1 VKKEPI
7 EEMASHGIRGTT
19 LTSVRSNVENEANGA
34 MAAKGRLT
42 RATRAAMTDIGNKAN
57 VLQNA
62 KNMNKGAIKKEVVKP
77 ARGLSKQKA
86 TTSLAQ
92 LTEVTTTRVTR
103 RSAEQKCKEE
113 LMEQDVSKA
122 DIEMAD
128 LESKPVVSAYS
139 LSNLENVDNIDK
151 DDVENPQLVVEYVNE
166 IYAYLR
172 QLETIQDVREDYL
185 NKSTGTTI
193 LPKMRTVLVDW
204 LIQVHSQ
211 FNLLQETL
219 YLTVAIL
226 DRFLQEMSCKVER
239 KQLQLVGVAAM
250 FIASKYEEM
259 YAPEIGD
266 FVYITDRAYTEP
278 QIREME
284 MKILATLNFDLGRPL
299 PLHFLRRNSKAGNVD
314 ALTHTLAKY
323 AMELT
328 LVDYKMAHIKPSVVA
343 AAALALSLK
352 VLEDRNR
359 THEEEPKAIGEMW
372 NSTLVHYTTYTF
384 DMISDSVEK
393 LAALMLTTSKASATT
408 KNMAVRKKY
417 EDKKLSKIA
426 MLAELTG
433 PTMEAMARGEFH

>member
-1 VKKEPI
+1 
-7 EEMASHGIRGTT
+7 MASHGIRGTT
-19 LTSVRSNVENEANGA
+19 LTTMRSNVENEAGMGA
-34 MAAKGRLT
+34 AAAKGRVT
-42 RATRAAMTDIGNKAN
+42 RAARTAMTDIGNKAN
-57 VLQNA
+57 LLQNA
-62 KNMNKGAIKKEVVKP
+62 KNLNNKGIKKELVKP
-77 ARGLSKQKA
+77 ARVLSKQKA
-86 TTSLAQ
+86 TTTLAQ
-92 LTEVTTTRVTR
+92 LTTNDVTSTRVTR
-103 RSAEQKCKEE
+103 RSTEQKKDE
-113 LMEQDVSKA
+113 LMEQDVSKQIE
-122 DIEMAD
+122 DVEMAD
-128 LESKPVVSAYS
+128 LAAAPVVKAYS
-139 LSNLENVDNIDK
+139 VSNLENVDNIDK

-166 IYAYLR
+166 IYEYLR
-172 QLETIQDVREDYL
+172 QLETIQGVREDYL
-185 NKSTGTTI
+185 NKSEAKTAI
-193 LPKMRTVLVDW
+193 LPKMRAVLVDW

-226 DRFLQEMSCKVER
+226 DRFLQNSASKIER

-266 FVYITDRAYTEP
+266 FVYITDRAYTES

-284 MKILATLNFDLGRPL
+284 IKILAALGFELGRPL

-328 LVDYKMAHIKPSVVA
+328 LVDYKMAHIKPSIIA

-352 VLEDRNR
+352 VLDRMEED
-359 THEEEPKAIGEMW
+359 KSIVEMW

-384 DMISDSVEK
+384 DAISETVKK
-393 LAALMLTTSKASATT
+393 LADLLLTTSKAPASA
-408 KNMAVRKKY
+408 KLMAVRKKY

-426 MLAELTG
+426 MLAQLSG
-433 PTMEAMARGEFH
+433 PTMEKLKMGDFQ

>member
-1 VKKEPI
+1 
-7 EEMASHGIRGTT
+7 
-19 LTSVRSNVENEANGA
+19 
-34 MAAKGRLT
+34 
-42 RATRAAMTDIGNKAN
+42 MTDIGNKAN
-57 VLQNA
+57 LLQNA
-62 KNMNKGAIKKEVVKP
+62 KNLNNKGIKKELVKP
-77 ARGLSKQKA
+77 ARVLSKQKA
-86 TTSLAQ
+86 TTTLAQ
-92 LTEVTTTRVTR
+92 LTTNDVTATRVTR
-103 RSAEQKCKEE
+103 RSTEQKKDE
-113 LMEQDVSKA
+113 LMEQDVSKQME
-122 DIEMAD
+122 DVEMAD
-128 LESKPVVSAYS
+128 LEAAPVVKAYS
-139 LSNLENVDNIDK
+139 VGNLENVDNIDK

-166 IYAYLR
+166 IYEYLR
-172 QLETIQDVREDYL
+172 QLETLQGVREDYL
-185 NKSTGTTI
+185 NKSETKPTI
-193 LPKMRTVLVDW
+193 LPKMRAVLVDW

-226 DRFLQEMSCKVER
+226 DRFLQNSATKIER

-266 FVYITDRAYTEP
+266 FVYITDRAYTES

-284 MKILATLNFDLGRPL
+284 IKILAALGFELGRPL

-328 LVDYKMAHIKPSVVA
+328 LVDYKMAHIKPSIIA

-352 VLEDRNR
+352 VLDRMEED
-359 THEEEPKAIGEMW
+359 KSIVEMW

-384 DMISDSVEK
+384 DAISETVKK
-393 LAALMLTTSKASATT
+393 LADLLLTTSKAPASS
-408 KNMAVRKKY
+408 KLMAVRKKY

-426 MLAELTG
+426 MLAQLTG
-433 PTMEAMARGEFH
+433 PTMEKLKMGDFQ

>member
-1 VKKEPI
+1 
-7 EEMASHGIRGTT
+7 
-19 LTSVRSNVENEANGA
+19 
-34 MAAKGRLT
+34 
-42 RATRAAMTDIGNKAN
+42 
-57 VLQNA
+57 
-62 KNMNKGAIKKEVVKP
+62 
-77 ARGLSKQKA
+77 
-86 TTSLAQ
+86 
-92 LTEVTTTRVTR
+92 
-103 RSAEQKCKEE
+103 
-113 LMEQDVSKA
+113 MEQDVSKA

-128 LESKPVVSAYS
+128 LESKPVVTAYS

-185 NKSTGTTI
+185 NKSTGTSI

-219 YLTVAIL
+219 YLTIAVL
-226 DRFLQEMSCKVER
+226 DRFLQVHASKVER

-266 FVYITDRAYTEP
+266 FVYITDRAYTES

-284 MKILATLNFDLGRPL
+284 MKILDTLEFDLGRPL

-314 ALTHTLAKY
+314 ALTHTMAKY
-323 AMELT
+323 IMELT
-328 LVDYKMAHIKPSVVA
+328 LVEYKMAHWKPSLVA

-359 THEEEPKAIGEMW
+359 TH
-372 NSTLVHYTTYTF
+372 
-384 DMISDSVEK
+384 
-393 LAALMLTTSKASATT
+393 
-408 KNMAVRKKY
+408 
-417 EDKKLSKIA
+417 
-426 MLAELTG
+426 
-433 PTMEAMARGEFH
+433 

>member
-1 VKKEPI
+1 
-7 EEMASHGIRGTT
+7 M
-19 LTSVRSNVENEANGA
+19 RSNVENEAGMRA
-34 MAAKGRLT
+34 AAAKGRVT
-42 RATRAAMTDIGNKAN
+42 RAARTAMTDIGNKAN
-57 VLQNA
+57 LLQNA
-62 KNMNKGAIKKEVVKP
+62 KNLNNKGIKKELVKP
-77 ARGLSKQKA
+77 ARVLSKQKA
-86 TTSLAQ
+86 TSTLAQ
-92 LTEVTTTRVTR
+92 LTTNDVTATRVTR
-103 RSAEQKCKEE
+103 RSTEQKKDE
-113 LMEQDVSKA
+113 LMEQDVSKQME
-122 DIEMAD
+122 DVEMAD
-128 LESKPVVSAYS
+128 LEAAPVVKAYS
-139 LSNLENVDNIDK
+139 VGNLENGDNIDN

-166 IYAYLR
+166 IYEYLR
-172 QLETIQDVREDYL
+172 QLETLQGVREDYL
-185 NKSTGTTI
+185 NKSETKTTI
-193 LPKMRTVLVDW
+193 LPKMRAVLVDW

-226 DRFLQEMSCKVER
+226 DRFLQNSATKIER

-266 FVYITDRAYTEP
+266 FVYITDRAYTES

-284 MKILATLNFDLGRPL
+284 IKILAALGFELGRPL

-328 LVDYKMAHIKPSVVA
+328 LVDYKMAHIKPSIIA

-352 VLEDRNR
+352 VLDRMEED
-359 THEEEPKAIGEMW
+359 KSIVEMW

-384 DMISDSVEK
+384 DAISETVKK
-393 LAALMLTTSKASATT
+393 LADLLLTTSKAPASS
-408 KNMAVRKKY
+408 KLMAVRKKY

-426 MLAELTG
+426 LLAQLSG
-433 PTMEAMARGEFH
+433 PIMEKLKMGDFQ

>member
-1 VKKEPI
+1 
-7 EEMASHGIRGTT
+7 MASHGIRGTT
-19 LTSVRSNVENEANGA
+19 LTTMRSNVENEAGMGA
-34 MAAKGRLT
+34 AAAKGRVT
-42 RATRAAMTDIGNKAN
+42 RAARTAMTDIGNKAN
-57 VLQNA
+57 LLQNA
-62 KNMNKGAIKKEVVKP
+62 KNLNNKGIKKELVKP
-77 ARGLSKQKA
+77 ARVLSKQKA
-86 TTSLAQ
+86 TSTLAQ
-92 LTEVTTTRVTR
+92 LTTNDVTATRVTR
-103 RSAEQKCKEE
+103 RSTEQKKDE
-113 LMEQDVSKA
+113 LMEQDVSKQME
-122 DIEMAD
+122 DVEMAD
-128 LESKPVVSAYS
+128 LAAAPVVKAYS
-139 LSNLENVDNIDK
+139 VGNLENVDNIDK

-166 IYAYLR
+166 IYEYLR
-172 QLETIQDVREDYL
+172 QLETLQGVREDYL
-185 NKSTGTTI
+185 NKSETKPTI
-193 LPKMRTVLVDW
+193 LPKMRAVLVDW

-226 DRFLQEMSCKVER
+226 DRFLQNSATKIER

-266 FVYITDRAYTEP
+266 FVYITDRAYTES

-284 MKILATLNFDLGRPL
+284 IKILAALGFELGRPL

-328 LVDYKMAHIKPSVVA
+328 LVDYKMAHIKPSIIA

-352 VLEDRNR
+352 VLDRMEED
-359 THEEEPKAIGEMW
+359 KSIVEMW

-384 DMISDSVEK
+384 DAISETVKK
-393 LAALMLTTSKASATT
+393 LADLLLTTSKAPASS
-408 KNMAVRKKY
+408 KLMAVRKKY

-426 MLAELTG
+426 MLAQLSG
-433 PTMEAMARGEFH
+433 PTMEKLKMGDFQ

>member
-1 VKKEPI
+1 
-7 EEMASHGIRGTT
+7 MASHGIRGTT
-19 LTSVRSNVENEANGA
+19 LTSVRSNVENEAKGA
-34 MAAKGRLT
+34 GMAAKARVT
-42 RATRAAMTDIGNKAN
+42 RATRTAMTDIGNKAN

-62 KNMNKGAIKKEVVKP
+62 KNLNKGIKKEVVKP

-103 RSAEQKCKEE
+103 RSAEKVKEE

-172 QLETIQDVREDYL
+172 QLETIQDIREDYL

-226 DRFLQEMSCKVER
+226 DRFLQDSACKIER

-284 MKILATLNFDLGRPL
+284 MKILSTLRFDLGRPL

-328 LVDYKMAHIKPSVVA
+328 LVDYKMAHIKPSVIA

-359 THEEEPKAIGEMW
+359 MEEEKPKAISEMW

-384 DMISDSVEK
+384 DMISDTVEK
-393 LAALMLTTSKASATT
+393 LAGLMLTTSKADAKS

-426 MLAELTG
+426 LFAELTG
-433 PTMEAMARGEFH
+433 PSMEAMARGEFH

>member
-1 VKKEPI
+1 
-7 EEMASHGIRGTT
+7 MASHNIRGNT
-19 LTSVRSNVENEANGA
+19 LTSVRSNVENEAAGA
-34 MAAKGRLT
+34 MAAKSRAT
-42 RATRAAMTDIGNKAN
+42 RATRTAMTDIGNKAN
-57 VLQNA
+57 ALQNV
-62 KNMNKGAIKKEVVKP
+62 KNINKGPIKKEILKP
-77 ARGLSKQKA
+77 ARALQKQKG
-86 TTSLAQ
+86 TTSLAK
-92 LTEVTTTRVTR
+92 LTDVTNVPVRVTR
-103 RSAEQKCKEE
+103 RSAEKLKDEPMETSSAELLKEE
-113 LMEQDVSKA
+113 PMEVPIVHGHSSEILQ
-122 DIEMAD
+122 
-128 LESKPVVSAYS
+128 
-139 LSNLENVDNIDK
+139 NVENIDK

-185 NKSTGTTI
+185 NKSTGTSI

-226 DRFLQEMSCKVER
+226 DRFLQDSACKIER

-284 MKILATLNFDLGRPL
+284 MKILSTLSFDLGRPL

-328 LVDYKMAHIKPSVVA
+328 LVDYKMAHIKPSVIA

-352 VLEDRNR
+352 VLEDRNS
-359 THEEEPKAIGEMW
+359 THEDEKTKSISEMW

-393 LAALMLTTSKASATT
+393 LAALMLTTSKASANA

-426 MLAELTG
+426 LLAELTG

>member
-1 VKKEPI
+1 
-7 EEMASHGIRGTT
+7 MGAS
-19 LTSVRSNVENEANGA
+19 
-34 MAAKGRLT
+34 
-42 RATRAAMTDIGNKAN
+42 
-57 VLQNA
+57 
-62 KNMNKGAIKKEVVKP
+62 KNIQNKGIKP
-77 ARGLSKQKA
+77 ARGLTKQKA
-86 TTSLAQ
+86 SSTLQKIS
-92 LTEVTTTRVTR
+92 EVTTRVTR
-103 RSAEQKCKEE
+103 QSLEKKEHE
-113 LMEQDVSKA
+113 LMEQDEVKDTDVEMEEVAEILPTAHSVLN
-122 DIEMAD
+122 IE
-128 LESKPVVSAYS
+128 
-139 LSNLENVDNIDK
+139 NIDK
-151 DDVENPQLVVEYVNE
+151 DDGENPQLVVEYVNE

-172 QLETIQDVREDYL
+172 HLENVQNVREKYL
-185 NKSTGTTI
+185 SGKNVANTSI
-193 LPKMRTVLVDW
+193 MPKIRGVLVDW
-204 LIQVHSQ
+204 LIQVHQQ

-219 YLTVAIL
+219 YLTIAVL
-226 DRFLQEMSCKVER
+226 DRFLQDNAHKIER

-250 FIASKYEEM
+250 FIAAKYEEM

-266 FVYITDRAYTEP
+266 FVYITDRAYSES

-284 MKILATLNFDLGRPL
+284 MKILSTLSFDLGRPL

-328 LVDYKMAHIKPSVVA
+328 LVDYKMAHIKPSVIA
-343 AAALALSLK
+343 ASALALSLK

-359 THEEEPKAIGEMW
+359 THEEEKTKPISEMW

-393 LAALMLTTSKASATT
+393 LAALMLTTSKASANS

-426 MLAELTG
+426 LLAELTG

>member
-1 VKKEPI
+1 
-7 EEMASHGIRGTT
+7 MASHGIRGTT

>member
-1 VKKEPI
+1 
-7 EEMASHGIRGTT
+7 MASHGIRGTT
-19 LTSVRSNVENEANGA
+19 LTTMRSNVENEAGMGA
-34 MAAKGRLT
+34 AAAKGRVT
-42 RATRAAMTDIGNKAN
+42 RAARTAMTDIGNKAN
-57 VLQNA
+57 LLQNA
-62 KNMNKGAIKKEVVKP
+62 KNLNNKGIKKELVKP
-77 ARGLSKQKA
+77 VRVLSKQKA
-86 TTSLAQ
+86 TTTLAQ
-92 LTEVTTTRVTR
+92 LTTNDVTATRVTR
-103 RSAEQKCKEE
+103 RSTEQKKDE
-113 LMEQDVSKA
+113 LMEQDVSKQME
-122 DIEMAD
+122 DVEMAD
-128 LESKPVVSAYS
+128 LAAAPVVKAYS
-139 LSNLENVDNIDK
+139 VGNLENVDNIDK

-166 IYAYLR
+166 IYEYLR
-172 QLETIQDVREDYL
+172 QLETLQGVREDYL
-185 NKSTGTTI
+185 NKSETKPTI
-193 LPKMRTVLVDW
+193 LPKMRAVLVDW

-226 DRFLQEMSCKVER
+226 DRFLQNSATKIER

-266 FVYITDRAYTEP
+266 FVYITDRAYTES

-284 MKILATLNFDLGRPL
+284 IKILAALGFELGRPL

-328 LVDYKMAHIKPSVVA
+328 LVDYKMAHIKPSIIA

-352 VLEDRNR
+352 VLDRMEED
-359 THEEEPKAIGEMW
+359 KSIVEMW

-384 DMISDSVEK
+384 DAISETVKK
-393 LAALMLTTSKASATT
+393 LADLLLTTSKAPASS
-408 KNMAVRKKY
+408 KLMAVRKKY

-426 MLAELTG
+426 MLAQLSG
-433 PTMEAMARGEFH
+433 PTMEKLKMGDFQ

>member
-1 VKKEPI
+1 
-7 EEMASHGIRGTT
+7 MASHGIRGTT
-19 LTSVRSNVENEANGA
+19 LTTMRSNVENEAGMGA
-34 MAAKGRLT
+34 AAAKGRVT
-42 RATRAAMTDIGNKAN
+42 RAARTAMTDIGNKAN
-57 VLQNA
+57 LLQNA
-62 KNMNKGAIKKEVVKP
+62 KNLNNKGIKKELVKP
-77 ARGLSKQKA
+77 ARVLSKQKA
-86 TTSLAQ
+86 TSTLAQ
-92 LTEVTTTRVTR
+92 LTTNDVTATRVTR
-103 RSAEQKCKEE
+103 RSTEQKKDE
-113 LMEQDVSKA
+113 LMEQDVSKQME
-122 DIEMAD
+122 DVEMAD
-128 LESKPVVSAYS
+128 LAAAPVVKAYS
-139 LSNLENVDNIDK
+139 VGNLENVDNIDK

-166 IYAYLR
+166 IYEYLR
-172 QLETIQDVREDYL
+172 QLETLQGVREDYL
-185 NKSTGTTI
+185 NKSETKTTI
-193 LPKMRTVLVDW
+193 LPKMRAVLVDW

-226 DRFLQEMSCKVER
+226 DRFLQNSATKIER

-266 FVYITDRAYTEP
+266 FVYITDRAYTES

-284 MKILATLNFDLGRPL
+284 IKILAALGFELGRPL

-328 LVDYKMAHIKPSVVA
+328 LVDYKMAHIKPSIIA

-352 VLEDRNR
+352 VLDRMEED
-359 THEEEPKAIGEMW
+359 KSIVEMW

-384 DMISDSVEK
+384 DAISETVKK
-393 LAALMLTTSKASATT
+393 LADLLLTTSKAPASS
-408 KNMAVRKKY
+408 KLMAVRKKY

-426 MLAELTG
+426 MLAQLSG
-433 PTMEAMARGEFH
+433 PTMEKLKMGDFQ

>member
-1 VKKEPI
+1 
-7 EEMASHGIRGTT
+7 MASHGIRGTT
-19 LTSVRSNVENEANGA
+19 LTTMRSNVENEAGMGA
-34 MAAKGRLT
+34 AAAKGRVT
-42 RATRAAMTDIGNKAN
+42 RAARTAMTDIGNKAN
-57 VLQNA
+57 LLQNA
-62 KNMNKGAIKKEVVKP
+62 KNLNNKGIKKELVKP
-77 ARGLSKQKA
+77 ARVLSKQKA
-86 TTSLAQ
+86 TSTLAQ
-92 LTEVTTTRVTR
+92 LTTNDVTATRVTR
-103 RSAEQKCKEE
+103 RSTEQKKDE
-113 LMEQDVSKA
+113 LMEQDVSKQME
-122 DIEMAD
+122 DVEMAD
-128 LESKPVVSAYS
+128 LAAAPVVKAYS
-139 LSNLENVDNIDK
+139 VGNLENVDNIDK

-166 IYAYLR
+166 IYEYLR
-172 QLETIQDVREDYL
+172 QLETLQGVREDYL
-185 NKSTGTTI
+185 NKSETKTTI
-193 LPKMRTVLVDW
+193 LPKMRAVLVDW

-226 DRFLQEMSCKVER
+226 DRFLQNSATKIER

-266 FVYITDRAYTEP
+266 FVYITDRAYTES

-284 MKILATLNFDLGRPL
+284 IKILAALGFELGRPL

-328 LVDYKMAHIKPSVVA
+328 LVDYKMAHIKPSIIA

-352 VLEDRNR
+352 VLDRMEED
-359 THEEEPKAIGEMW
+359 KSIVEMW

-384 DMISDSVEK
+384 DAISETVKK
-393 LAALMLTTSKASATT
+393 LADLLLTTSKAPASS
-408 KNMAVRKKY
+408 KLMAVRKKY

-426 MLAELTG
+426 LLAQLSG
-433 PTMEAMARGEFH
+433 PTMEKLKMGDFQ

>member
-1 VKKEPI
+1 
-7 EEMASHGIRGTT
+7 MTT
-19 LTSVRSNVENEANGA
+19 MRSNVENEAGMGA
-34 MAAKGRLT
+34 AAAKGRVT
-42 RATRAAMTDIGNKAN
+42 RAARTAMTDIGNKAN
-57 VLQNA
+57 LLQNA
-62 KNMNKGAIKKEVVKP
+62 KNLNNKGIKKELVKP
-77 ARGLSKQKA
+77 ARVLSKQKVA
-86 TTSLAQ
+86 TTLAQ
-92 LTEVTTTRVTR
+92 LTSNDVTATRVTR
-103 RSAEQKCKEE
+103 RSTEQKKDE
-113 LMEQDVSKA
+113 LMEQDVSKQME
-122 DIEMAD
+122 DVEMAD
-128 LESKPVVSAYS
+128 LAAAPVVKAYS
-139 LSNLENVDNIDK
+139 VGNLENVDNIDK

-166 IYAYLR
+166 IYEYLR
-172 QLETIQDVREDYL
+172 QLETIQGVREDYL
-185 NKSTGTTI
+185 NKSETKATI
-193 LPKMRTVLVDW
+193 LPKMRAVLVDW

-226 DRFLQEMSCKVER
+226 DRFLQNSATKIER

-266 FVYITDRAYTEP
+266 FVYITDRAYTES

-284 MKILATLNFDLGRPL
+284 VKILASLGFELGRPL

-328 LVDYKMAHIKPSVVA
+328 LVDYKMAHIKPSIIA

-352 VLEDRNR
+352 VLDRM
-359 THEEEPKAIGEMW
+359 EENKSIVEMW

-384 DMISDSVEK
+384 DAISETVKK
-393 LAALMLTTSKASATT
+393 LADLLLTTSKAPASA
-408 KNMAVRKKY
+408 KLMAVRKKY

-426 MLAELTG
+426 MLAQLSG
-433 PTMEAMARGEFH
+433 PTMEKLKMGDFQ